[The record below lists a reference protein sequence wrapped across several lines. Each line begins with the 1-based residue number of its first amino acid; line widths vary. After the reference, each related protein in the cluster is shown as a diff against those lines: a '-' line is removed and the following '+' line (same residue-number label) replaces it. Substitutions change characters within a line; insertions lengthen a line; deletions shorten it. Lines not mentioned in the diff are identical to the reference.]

1 MKPNGPQRVLLL
13 LALLAALAPVLLHA
27 GTGAEPGHDGDLPG
41 KRSRAAFGDVSP
53 AGTAA
58 RGPVADFSGRWRM
71 CETDEGFQAFYSECM
86 LDIRQ
91 TGDAAEI
98 RAWKENE
105 DWDCRGRG
113 IVRGNR
119 LTFFWQGDS
128 KHWRGECSLELND
141 GALSGTYLRRVDQA
155 EVQFCKGVKE

>member
-1 MKPNGPQRVLLL
+1 MNPSAPQRLLL
-13 LALLAALAPVLLHA
+13 FLAFLTALAPVLLHA
-27 GTGAEPGHDGDLPG
+27 GTGAEPRRGG
-41 KRSRAAFGDVSP
+41 KAAE
-53 AGTAA
+53 AA
-58 RGPVADFSGRWRM
+58 RVEVGVALPAATATPGPVVDFSGRWRM

-98 RAWKENE
+98 YAWKGDES
-105 DWDCRGRG
+105 WDCRGRG
-113 IVRGNR
+113 TIRGNR

-155 EVQFCKGVKE
+155 EIQFCKGAKE